1 MYKSV
6 SMLIRPSISFALVIL
21 CGVARTTAQWDDSKF
36 LPRYETAEEQKLR
49 SSYIPPPAVSPFPP
63 PNAVRTMAEFE
74 ELEGIVVRWAYNEQN
89 QLLGSIVDAAQ
100 EEGKVWVVVRPGTA
114 DSTNIKNYLQGRNI
128 PLTNLEFVSISNNS
142 IWCRDYGPWTV
153 YDVTNDSMGIVDFR
167 YNRPRPLDDLVPG
180 VLASRWGLP
189 LYQTLQRPD
198 SLVHTG
204 GNFMVDG
211 FGTGFSS
218 RLIIDENPHMAP
230 AQIDSTLARY
240 CGLHR
245 FVTMTRTTFDVISHI
260 DMHMKLLDE
269 ETFLIGQYPVNVADY
284 AVIENNVNY
293 LRTLLNCYGR
303 PYRIIRI
310 PMPPDVNGNYPP
322 NSNYLTYL
330 NSAIVNKTVL
340 VPIYSLPADAEAL
353 QIYRDAM
360 PGYTVVGYDCNS
372 IIGAF
377 GAIHCIVKE
386 VGVREPVHIAH
397 ARLTNTSDTTSDYR
411 VEATIA
417 ARSGIDTVQVF
428 WRTDTTA
435 GFNVFPLAD
444 SGGMYAGYVP
454 RQAFGTSVWYYISAT
469 TGSGRSASKP
479 LVGSRGPYRFDVV
492 DTTVSSVPGDVPRE
506 FSVSQNYPNPFN
518 PGTTLN
524 YSVAVA
530 SHVTVAVY
538 DVVGREVELLFRGEQ
553 QPGSYSVVW
562 DGRRY
567 SSGVY
572 FFRLRAGAPGAV
584 SYVVTRKGLLVK

>member
-1 MYKSV
+1 
-6 SMLIRPSISFALVIL
+6 
-21 CGVARTTAQWDDSKF
+21 
-36 LPRYETAEEQKLR
+36 
-49 SSYIPPPAVSPFPP
+49 
-63 PNAVRTMAEFE
+63 
-74 ELEGIVVRWAYNEQN
+74 
-89 QLLGSIVDAAQ
+89 
-100 EEGKVWVVVRPGTA
+100 
-114 DSTNIKNYLQGRNI
+114 
-128 PLTNLEFVSISNNS
+128 
-142 IWCRDYGPWTV
+142 
-153 YDVTNDSMGIVDFR
+153 
-167 YNRPRPLDDLVPG
+167 
-180 VLASRWGLP
+180 
-189 LYQTLQRPD
+189 
-198 SLVHTG
+198 
-204 GNFMVDG
+204 
-211 FGTGFSS
+211 
-218 RLIIDENPHMAP
+218 
-230 AQIDSTLARY
+230 
-240 CGLHR
+240 
-245 FVTMTRTTFDVISHI
+245 MTRTTFDVISHI

-340 VPIYSLPADAEAL
+340 VPIYSLPTDAEAL

-397 ARLTNTSDTTSDYR
+397 ARLANTSDTTSDYR

-435 GFNVFPLAD
+435 SFNVFPLAD
-444 SGGMYAGYVP
+444 SGGTYTGYIP
-454 RQAFGTSVWYYISAT
+454 RQAFGTSVWYYVSTT
-469 TGSGRSASKP
+469 TGSGRSATKP

-492 DTTVSSVPGDVPRE
+492 DTTVSSVPGDFPRE

-518 PGTTLN
+518 PSTTLN
-524 YSVAVA
+524 YSVPVA

-584 SYVVTRKGLLVK
+584 SYVITKKGLLVK